1 MMNLIIG
8 GAGFIGKSLTKRLK
22 ESGEKFLV
30 VDIGI
35 WQSPGNLGDN
45 LWRPSDLKWS
55 GECLN
60 KMKGISDIR
69 IWHLA
74 ANSDIAKAS
83 TNFEI
88 DYELTLGSTIEVLKV
103 AEKIDCSSIEFTS
116 SSAVYGNRIGDRK
129 FQENDPLVPISNY
142 GNMKAASETLIRI
155 FADRNKVPFHNYRL
169 ANIVGP
175 NMTHGLIFDLV
186 NKIRK
191 NSSELQVLGNG
202 MQRKTYLHVDDLIS
216 VMSRVALLNESLTLN
231 VGPSDEGM
239 TVAEIVNRLLSE
251 LEKVPQVMYEKKT
264 EGWHGDVTNAVMD
277 NTQMKKILSFEPR
290 GSSESIQAAIKNR
303 LSEVH

>member
-1 MMNLIIG
+1 MNLIIG

-22 ESGEKFLV
+22 EAGKKFLV
-30 VDIGI
+30 VDVGI
-35 WQSPGNLGDN
+35 WQSPGNLGDDV
-45 LWRPSDLKWS
+45 WIPSDLKWS
-55 GECLN
+55 GECLS
-60 KMKGISDIR
+60 KLKGISDIR

-202 MQRKTYLHVDDLIS
+202 MQRKTYFHVDDLIS
-216 VMSRVALLNESLTLN
+216 VMSTVALLDESLTLN
-231 VGPSDEGM
+231 IGPSDEGM
-239 TVAEIVNRLLSE
+239 TVTEIVNLLLSE
-251 LEKVPQVMYEKKT
+251 LKNVPQVMYEEKT

-277 NTQMKKILSFEPR
+277 NAQMKKILSFEPR
-290 GSSESIQAAIKNR
+290 GSAESIQEAIKNR

>member
-1 MMNLIIG
+1 
-8 GAGFIGKSLTKRLK
+8 
-22 ESGEKFLV
+22 
-30 VDIGI
+30 
-35 WQSPGNLGDN
+35 
-45 LWRPSDLKWS
+45 
-55 GECLN
+55 
-60 KMKGISDIR
+60 
-69 IWHLA
+69 
-74 ANSDIAKAS
+74 
-83 TNFEI
+83 
-88 DYELTLGSTIEVLKV
+88 
-103 AEKIDCSSIEFTS
+103 
-116 SSAVYGNRIGDRK
+116 
-129 FQENDPLVPISNY
+129 
-142 GNMKAASETLIRI
+142 
-155 FADRNKVPFHNYRL
+155 
-169 ANIVGP
+169 
-175 NMTHGLIFDLV
+175 
-186 NKIRK
+186 
-191 NSSELQVLGNG
+191 LQVLGNG